1 MKNKFS
7 IELKII
13 FVATVVM
20 LALITAVVANQM
32 SFGRSDEVTF
42 VYNSIEQKTTSEIN
56 ISDIFERERI

>member
-42 VYNSIEQKTTSEIN
+42 VYNSSKAETVTDIN
-56 ISDIFERERI
+56 ISDIFSEM